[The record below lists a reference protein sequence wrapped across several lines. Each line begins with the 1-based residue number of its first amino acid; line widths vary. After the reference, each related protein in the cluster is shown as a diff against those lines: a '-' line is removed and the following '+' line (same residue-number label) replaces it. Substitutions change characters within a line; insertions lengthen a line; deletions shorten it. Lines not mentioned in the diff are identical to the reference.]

1 MLAVVDEEV
10 GLGALRQRVL
20 ARVRVGRPLRHL
32 ASRSLARLL
41 RSAANRSGVRAW
53 GGGRALGHG
62 CSGGGNRAGDLRRRR
77 GDEGR
82 DDVEAAGRRT
92 RREELLARSDRGGR
106 EGRSSALFVRL
117 KHDLNTCRNFFKSDH
132 PLWQ

>member
-62 CSGGGNRAGDLRRRR
+62 CSGGGNRVGDLRRRR
-77 GDEGR
+77 GDERR

-92 RREELLARSDRGGR
+92 RRRGGGRRAALLARSDR
-106 EGRSSALFVRL
+106 
-117 KHDLNTCRNFFKSDH
+117 KSVV
-132 PLWQ
+132 